1 MIPPALT
8 HPNGARAADLLAAL
22 PRSAR
27 GTPAAYLDAARQTLR
42 ALMGRPDLLDGLTLE
57 RRPRGYART
66 LLFGGGGL
74 SVWAIVWSPDARTSV
89 HDHHCSC
96 CFGVWK
102 GVIREVWFRPTT
114 SNCDASDDTYAT
126 QPRLIYPEAYS
137 KRSIEGWA
145 IVAFDVAPWG
155 ELGNLRVLASQ
166 PSEDFG
172 QQALQVLRSARKA
185 PSQAGRVGCV
195 DKVVFRMGPTDEEAS
210 AL

>member
-42 ALMGRPDLLDGLTLE
+42 ALMGQPDLLDGLTLE

-66 LLFGGGGL
+66 LLFGEGGL

-102 GVIREVWFRPTT
+102 GVIREVWFRP
-114 SNCDASDDTYAT
+114 
-126 QPRLIYPEAYS
+126 I
-137 KRSIEGWA
+137 
-145 IVAFDVAPWG
+145 
-155 ELGNLRVLASQ
+155 
-166 PSEDFG
+166 SEDEG
-172 QQALQVLRSARKA
+172 ESEAVATARA
-185 PSQAGRVGCV
+185 TRARGYVACMMPT
-195 DKVVFRMGPTDEEAS
+195 GPNLHQIVNPGPEEAIS
-210 AL
+210 IHVYGYDHEIHASSVRREYRVVAG